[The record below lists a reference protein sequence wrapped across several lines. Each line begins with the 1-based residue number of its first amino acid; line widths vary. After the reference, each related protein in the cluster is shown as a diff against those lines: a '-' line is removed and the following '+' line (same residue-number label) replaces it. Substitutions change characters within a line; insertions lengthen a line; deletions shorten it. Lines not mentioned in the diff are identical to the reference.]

1 MRNEDLKGLFRGSN
15 VKAMSLET
23 EDNHSMQGILKENR

>member
-23 EDNHSMQGILKENR
+23 EDNHMMITTCRAY